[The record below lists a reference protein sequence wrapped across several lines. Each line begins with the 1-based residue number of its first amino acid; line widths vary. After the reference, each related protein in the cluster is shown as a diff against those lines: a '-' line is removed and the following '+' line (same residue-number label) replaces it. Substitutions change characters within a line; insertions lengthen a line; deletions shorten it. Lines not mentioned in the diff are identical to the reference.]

1 MRGCRVNRRAGGS
14 HGEVVLMEGTPISLT
29 PEKAPNLTP
38 ADLAMF
44 LRLGIPAELL
54 NRAGIER
61 VTDREARERFGIVG
75 YGDMSGI
82 VFPYMDPMNGHRW
95 TARVRRDNPE
105 IEGRK
110 PRNKYISAYGDR
122 RHLYFPPG
130 SAELMHDPAVPIV
143 LVEAEKSALALVTWA
158 ARMGR
163 KLLPVADG
171 RALGMAR
178 SDRQGGGLK
187 WRTGR

>member
-1 MRGCRVNRRAGGS
+1 MSFNVDS
-14 HGEVVLMEGTPISLT
+14 KLSLRDT
-29 PEKAPNLTP
+29 
-38 ADLAMF
+38 AMF
-44 LRLGIPAELL
+44 SRLGIPAEFISQ
-54 NRAGIER
+54 AGIER
-61 VTDREARERFGIVG
+61 VTDREAREKYGIVG
-75 YGDMSGI
+75 HGDMSGI
-82 VFPYMDPMNGHRW
+82 VFSYMDPMNGHRW
-95 TARVRRDNPE
+95 TARARRDNPE
-105 IEGRK
+105 LEGGK

-171 RALGMAR
+171 RVLGMAR
-178 SDRQGGGLK
+178 ADRQGGELK